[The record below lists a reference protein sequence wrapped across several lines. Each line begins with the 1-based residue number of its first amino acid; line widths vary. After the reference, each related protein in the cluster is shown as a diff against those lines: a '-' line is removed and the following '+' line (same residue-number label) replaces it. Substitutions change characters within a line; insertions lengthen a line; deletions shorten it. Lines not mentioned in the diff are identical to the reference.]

1 MNFPQNPWQQG
12 GYPQS
17 GTPSGGFPQQPQQ
30 QPGGYQP
37 YSQNPFS
44 APPVPMHEM
53 AVPQRPAQ
61 VETAFWIA
69 VVLPLLVTVLN
80 VVSYLVL
87 QGHVHESIGGG
98 ADDVEREVASAVNG
112 VMLVFFIILTIFY
125 LILTGL
131 WITFGF
137 KLRAGRN
144 WARITL
150 TILAGFWAMSSL
162 GTIGSGGLAGL
173 SDTEALPGSYYALSY
188 AQGGLGIIGTVA
200 FVALV
205 FLPKSNAF
213 FDAASRRY

>member
-17 GTPSGGFPQQPQQ
+17 GTPSGGFPQQ

-44 APPVPMHEM
+44 APPVPVHEM
-53 AVPQRPAQ
+53 AVPQRPAT

-87 QGHVHESIGGG
+87 QGWVQDSIGGS
-98 ADDVEREVASAVNG
+98 ADDVTAEMTSAVNG
-112 VMLVFFIILTIFY
+112 VMMVFFVVLTIFY

-144 WARITL
+144 WARVTL
-150 TILAGFWAMSSL
+150 TIFAAFWAMSSI
-162 GTIGSGGLAGL
+162 GTLASGGMATGL
-173 SDTEALPGSYYALSY
+173 SETEALPGGYYALSY
-188 AQGGLGIIGTVA
+188 VQGGLGVVGTVA
-200 FVALV
+200 FVVLV
-205 FLPKSNAF
+205 FTAKSNAY
-213 FDAASRRY
+213 FDASNRRY

>member
-12 GYPQS
+12 GHPQS
-17 GTPSGGFPQQPQQ
+17 GTPSGGFPQQQL
-30 QPGGYQP
+30 GGYQP

-44 APPVPMHEM
+44 APPVPVHEM
-53 AVPQRPAQ
+53 AVPQRPAT

-87 QGHVHESIGGG
+87 QGWVQDSIGGG
-98 ADDVEREVASAVNG
+98 SEDVTAEVTSAVNG
-112 VMLVFFIILTIFY
+112 VMMVFFVIVTIFY

-144 WARITL
+144 WARVTL
-150 TILAGFWAMSSL
+150 TIFAAFWAMSST
-162 GTIGSGGLAGL
+162 GTLASGGMATGL

-188 AQGGLGIIGTVA
+188 VQGGLGVVGTVA
-200 FVALV
+200 FVVLV
-205 FLPKSNAF
+205 FTAKSNAY
-213 FDAASRRY
+213 FDASNRQY